1 MFVKSPKN
9 KDELKNQRNKLQ
21 KAKLGIFYYL
31 TVIIS

>member
-9 KDELKNQRNKLQ
+9 TKELKHQQNKLQ
-21 KAKLGIFYYL
+21 KSKLGIFYYL